1 MCQFSVCWACSV
13 FNYLSAPFRKETERE
28 RPGLSKDI
36 TRTVWTTVAEER
48 RRRKSGADQSGH
60 GRCLAGTLRPSIEH
74 VPAWQLQL
82 SGDLIHME
90 TYEASDRRSARAD
103 DEKHEWVLKVAITVV
118 NHVENG
124 ATFMWDVCVP
134 VKSVIDRIWSV
145 GGRNQAWLWTVFQ
158 HAHIYQKK
166 KSD

>member
-36 TRTVWTTVAEER
+36 TLTVWTTVAEER
-48 RRRKSGADQSGH
+48 RRRRRKSGTDQSSH
-60 GRCLAGTLRPSIEH
+60 GRRLVGAPRPPIAC
-74 VPAWQLQL
+74 VPSWQPQL

-90 TYEASDRRSARAD
+90 TYEVSDRRGARAD
-103 DEKHEWVLKVAITVV
+103 DERHQWVLKVAITLV

-124 ATFMWDVCVP
+124 ATFMRDFYGLLLNVYLVGFGL
-134 VKSVIDRIWSV
+134 SVRETRLDCGLYFSI
-145 GGRNQAWLWTVFQ
+145 
-158 HAHIYQKK
+158 
-166 KSD
+166 